1 MGGWTAYLA
10 QVGGGRSVTLLDA
23 WGAGHARSTS
33 GDETRITR
41 AAHGSDRLYT
51 RWSRRSLERWKRFG
65 AEHGIELFVPSG
77 VLWFAHRDD
86 GFEAASIPALDAEGV
101 PYERLR
107 PDELRDRW
115 PQIRIDDGLRTCL
128 YEPEA
133 GALLARRGCLALTA
147 AFTTSGGSF
156 HRAAVRPG
164 RARGGRLLEVRDG
177 SGRIWSAGTFVLAAG
192 PWLPGLFPELLGRVI
207 RVTKQDVIHVGPTAG
222 DGRFHATALPA
233 WCDFDAAYYGIP
245 AIDGG
250 GFKLAPDRYGPLF
263 DPSNGERVVDPDS
276 IRLAR
281 AYLRRRFPDLA
292 WAPVVETRVCQYEAT
307 VDGHFLIDR
316 HPDWNN
322 VWLVGGGS
330 GHGFKHA
337 PRIGEYLL
345 ARLDGAAEGEQDGPD
360 EARFRI
366 APRVPGSAARTAG
379 DEMARTWD
387 LF

>member
-1 MGGWTAYLA
+1 MGAWTAYLA
-10 QVGGGRSVTLLDA
+10 QKSGGRSVTLLDA
-23 WGAGHARSTS
+23 WGPANARSTS

-41 AAHGSDRLYT
+41 AAHGPDRLYT
-51 RWSRRSLERWKRFG
+51 RWSRRSLELWKRFA
-65 AEHGIELFVPSG
+65 AEHGIVIFVPSG
-77 VLWFAHRDD
+77 VLWFAHRAD

-101 PYERLR
+101 PYERPA
-107 PDELRDRW
+107 PDEVRRRW
-115 PQIRIDDGLRTCL
+115 AQIGIDDGLAACL
-128 YEPEA
+128 YEPDA
-133 GALLARRGCLALTA
+133 GALMARRGTRAVA
-147 AFTTSGGSF
+147 AAVGASGGTIA
-156 HRAAVRPG
+156 RAAVRPG
-164 RARGGRLLEVRDG
+164 RARGGRLLDVRDA
-177 SGRIWSAGTFVLAAG
+177 SGRGWSAATFVFAAG
-192 PWLPGLFPELLGRVI
+192 PWLPRLFPEVLGDVI
-207 RVTKQDVIHVGPTAG
+207 RVTKQDVVHVGPAAG
-222 DGRFHATALPA
+222 DGRFHARALPA

-276 IRLAR
+276 VRLAR
-281 AYLRRRFPDLA
+281 AYLRRRFPDLS

-316 HPDWNN
+316 HPEWHN

-330 GHGFKHA
+330 GHGFKHG

-345 ARLDGAAEGEQDGPD
+345 ARLDGAAEGEQDGPE

-366 APRVPGSAARTAG
+366 GPRTPGSAARTAG

-387 LF
+387 PF